1 MTTNRPKHEPKIL
14 ILGCGAIGGILAGS
28 LTHAGRDV
36 TAVDPWFQHVET
48 MRTHGLTITGPEE
61 QLTTRIHA
69 LHLDELDQLQRPAD
83 VLVLSPK
90 SYDTEWMA
98 RFSRAYLA
106 DDAVVIAAQNG
117 ITEERLPEWLP
128 DHRLLGCV
136 VRTAGELTAP
146 GRVVRHLGRGWP
158 AMTLGDLTGRVGAD
172 GLAWLVELFSPAGE
186 IRTTDNAWGELWSKL
201 SHNITASPAGGITGH
216 TTRVCWSDP
225 TLVEVAIAMAGECI
239 TVAETLGHR
248 VEPIFGH
255 FDPSLFRRA
264 HEGDETAR
272 QDAIAS
278 IGQMAAQRIG
288 KRENAPSLVHDI
300 RKGRRTEID
309 HLSGH
314 VVRHGQALGVP
325 TPTNTAM
332 TAMVHE
338 VESGRLAQGPQNVE
352 RIGALRPSPSA
363 DAL

>member
-1 MTTNRPKHEPKIL
+1 MDGRHPKVL
-14 ILGCGAIGGILAGS
+14 VLGCGAIGSILAGS
-28 LTHAGRDV
+28 LTRAGRDV
-36 TAVDPWFQHVET
+36 TVVDPWFQHVEAV
-48 MRTHGLTITGPEE
+48 RTDGLTVVSPEE
-61 QLTTRIHA
+61 QFTTRLDA
-69 LHLDELDQLQRPAD
+69 LHVDELDRLERPAD

-90 SYDTEWMA
+90 CYDTEWMA
-98 RFSRAYLA
+98 RFGRAYLA

-117 ITEERLPEWLP
+117 IMEERLPAWLP

-146 GRVVRHLGRGWP
+146 GHVVRHLGRGWP
-158 AMTLGDLTGRVGAD
+158 AMTLGDLDGTVGAD
-172 GLAWLVELFSPAGE
+172 GLARLAELFSPAGE
-186 IRTTDNAWGELWSKL
+186 IRTTDNPWGELWSKL

-225 TLVEVAIAMAGECI
+225 TLVEVAILMAGECI

-255 FDPSLFRRA
+255 FDPSMFRRA
-264 HEGDETAR
+264 HEGDATAR
-272 QDAIAS
+272 AEAIAS
-278 IGQMAAQRIG
+278 VGRMGAQRVG

-314 VVRHGQALGVP
+314 VVRHGLALGVP
-325 TPTNTAM
+325 TPLNTAM

-338 VESGRLAQGPQNVE
+338 VEAGRLVPGPQNVE
-352 RIGALRPSPSA
+352 RIGALRPSTSGN
-363 DAL
+363 AL